1 MVKAALPLAR
11 RLNRRRSCRLDSKPP
26 TLLLSSASTFEPTSP
41 VPMTTTC
48 VYPDRDWPTTQY
60 LCTSIVDRVIAWV
73 IARELRSAFGV
84 QCPFVAAINLGR
96 QSTLGEPVRLS
107 GVRIRRHPWPPL
119 VAKARFWSSDQMRP
133 TGAGAVYP
141 ATAAD
146 GARGRRP
153 STSTLTTQVDR
164 RSRPPAHRRYNCL
177 RRKPT
182 IRTPVRARPV
192 GPLGQVVC
200 RHRNSRPSPRA
211 W

>member
-11 RLNRRRSCRLDSKPP
+11 RLNLRRSRRLDSKPP
-26 TLLLSSASTFEPTSP
+26 TLLLSSARTFEPTSP

-48 VYPDRDWPTTQY
+48 VYPDGDWPTTQY

-73 IARELRSAFGV
+73 IAREPRSAFGV

-96 QSTLGEPVRLS
+96 QSTLVEPARLS
-107 GVRIRRHPWPPL
+107 GVRIADIPGH
-119 VAKARFWSSDQMRP
+119 FWWRSEVLEQRPDAGP

-153 STSTLTTQVDR
+153 STSTRVDR
-164 RSRPPAHRRYNCL
+164 RSRQPAHRRYNCL

-200 RHRNSRPSPRA
+200 RRRNSRPFPRA